1 MNESKSLSALEG
13 IFLLL
18 SSYFKHNF
26 QEEDMNRNDAFQAL
40 PDDNNPREDHDNKK
54 I

>member
-1 MNESKSLSALEG
+1 MNESKSRSALEG

-18 SSYFKHNF
+18 STYFKHNF
-26 QEEDMNRNDAFQAL
+26 QEEDMNRKDDFQAL